1 MRPSVF
7 LFGWPLAEYA
17 TLARCADE
25 LNYESVW
32 VADHL
37 AAPIEFA
44 PTYPYRESGKPSF
57 VADTPFADPF
67 VLHAQ
72 LAAVTR
78 QVQLG
83 IGVLVLPLR
92 NPFVVAKAAATTQEL
107 SGGRLQ
113 LGVGVGWMKEEFDA
127 VGEAFS
133 GRAGRMEEMIEVMK
147 KLWTGQAVEHA
158 GPNYRFAPLQ
168 MSPGVSKPVPILVGG
183 SSKPALGRAARIAD
197 GWCGPPCTLADN
209 IAHRTVLDRELA
221 LAGRDRMAFKLWV
234 RNSEP
239 TTRDLVVRYRDL
251 GFRHLIVALPMSI
264 DSAAGRAEWL
274 AQVAEWTRS

>member
-1 MRPSVF
+1 MKPSVF

-17 TLARCADE
+17 TLAKQADD
-25 LNYESVW
+25 LDYESVW

-57 VADTPFADPF
+57 VSDTPFADPF

-72 LAAVTR
+72 LAAVTK

-127 VGEAFS
+127 VGEKFQ

-158 GPNYRFAPLQ
+158 GAHYRFLPLQ

-183 SSKPALGRAARIAD
+183 SSEPALKRAARIAD

-239 TTRDLVVRYRDL
+239 TTRELITRYRDL
-251 GFRHLIVALPMSI
+251 GFRHLIVALPLTI
-264 DSAAGRAEWL
+264 DSAAGRSEWL
-274 AQVAEWTRS
+274 AQVAEWTRG

>member
-1 MRPSVF
+1 MKPSVF

-17 TLARCADE
+17 TLAKQADD
-25 LNYESVW
+25 LDYESVW

-57 VADTPFADPF
+57 VSDTPFADPF

-113 LGVGVGWMKEEFDA
+113 LGVGVGWMREEFDA
-127 VGEAFS
+127 VGEKFQ

-158 GPNYRFAPLQ
+158 GAHYRFPPLQ

-183 SSKPALGRAARIAD
+183 SSEPALKRAARIAD

-239 TTRDLVVRYRDL
+239 TTRELIVRYRDL
-251 GFRHLIVALPMSI
+251 GFQHLIVALPLTI
-264 DSAAGRAEWL
+264 DSAAGRSEWL
-274 AQVAEWTRS
+274 AQVAEWTKG

>member
-1 MRPSVF
+1 MKPSVF

-17 TLARCADE
+17 TLAKQADD
-25 LNYESVW
+25 LDYESVW

-72 LAAVTR
+72 LAAVTKK
-78 QVQLG
+78 VHLG

-127 VGEAFS
+127 VGEAFQ

-147 KLWTGQAVEHA
+147 KLWSGQAVEHA
-158 GPNYRFAPLQ
+158 GAHYRFAPLQ
-168 MSPGVSKPVPILVGG
+168 MSPGVSTLVPILVGG
-183 SSKPALGRAARIAD
+183 SSEPALKRAARIAD

-239 TTRDLVVRYRDL
+239 TTRELVVRYRDL
-251 GFRHLIVALPMSI
+251 GFRHLIVALPMTI
-264 DSAAGRAEWL
+264 DSAAGRSDWL